1 MIKENFQQALR
12 PKSPLM
18 RSGERESL
26 TDNGSYRR
34 AVLDRYIFRNIS
46 EVKEQ
51 PEAWLKDYNL
61 PMWIFGEHTFAAPLH
76 FNNYGFTYRPAF
88 RSSKVGLYALS

>member
-34 AVLDRYIFRNIS
+34 AVLDRYIFRNLS
-46 EVKEQ
+46 EVRELTG
-51 PEAWLKDYNL
+51 AWRKDYN
-61 PMWIFGEHTFAAPLH
+61 EE
-76 FNNYGFTYRPAF
+76 RP
-88 RSSKVGLYALS
+88 YEALDNMTSF